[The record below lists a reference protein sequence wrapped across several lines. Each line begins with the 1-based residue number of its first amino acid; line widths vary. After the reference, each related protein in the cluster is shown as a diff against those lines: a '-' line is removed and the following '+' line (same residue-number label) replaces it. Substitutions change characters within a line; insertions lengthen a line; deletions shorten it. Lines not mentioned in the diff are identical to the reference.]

1 MSLFVQESLHFQEMG
16 KSDKYVSKETMVPVL
31 VSSNVLVLREEEAFS
46 FGSFVADCG
55 GVLGLFV
62 GFNFLMVWGW
72 MWKFLLFVVNRVNKK
87 KIIDM
92 NVGTK

>member
-1 MSLFVQESLHFQEMG
+1 MG

>member
-1 MSLFVQESLHFQEMG
+1 MF
-16 KSDKYVSKETMVPVL
+16 
-31 VSSNVLVLREEEAFS
+31 VSSNVLVLKDEEAFS

-72 MWKFLLFVVNRVNKK
+72 IWKFILFVIKRMNLKQ
-87 KIIDM
+87 IPTM
-92 NVGTK
+92 NVGTNK

>member
-1 MSLFVQESLHFQEMG
+1 MG
-16 KSDKYVSKETMVPVL
+16 KSEKYASNETMVPVF

>member
-1 MSLFVQESLHFQEMG
+1 MSV
-16 KSDKYVSKETMVPVL
+16 SD
-31 VSSNVLVLREEEAFS
+31 NVLVLKEEEAFS

-62 GFNFLMVWGW
+62 GFNFLMVWEW
-72 MWKFLLFVVNRVNKK
+72 MWKFLLFAINRVNQK

-92 NVGTK
+92 NIGTK